1 MCILQPIRK
10 ICNASL
16 MYRTIMFSSTTTPWI
31 VVACCW
37 PPSCPQAWIH
47 WTAAIGWLTFPCQGK
62 EAIHYPF
69 RASLHSL
76 VPAGGLT
83 HLSILLTENTPPEP
97 VCSFELSNLTVLLF
111 RRVPYHFRCGQY
123 TWGRAIRNHR
133 WGKPVYLHARALYFY
148 CFPQTPNSFIT
159 NGNDRHICFQ

>member
-1 MCILQPIRK
+1 MFPFGNGFWNHDILSHEMCILQTIRK

-16 MYRTIMFSSTTTPWI
+16 MYRNVLVSYHTMKSCSLLLASLMPAGMDSSNR
-31 VVACCW
+31 
-37 PPSCPQAWIH
+37 SD
-47 WTAAIGWLTFPCQGK
+47 WLVTFPCQGK

-97 VCSFELSNLTVLLF
+97 VCSFELSILTVLLF
-111 RRVPYHFRCGQY
+111 RRVPYHFRRGQY
-123 TWGRAIRNHR
+123 T
-133 WGKPVYLHARALYFY
+133 
-148 CFPQTPNSFIT
+148 
-159 NGNDRHICFQ
+159 